1 MTNELKIEVEKIN
14 NRLSELKFGSNP
26 AELYEPIRY
35 IMSLGGKRMRPL
47 LVLLAYRLFK
57 RDADVI
63 IDQAISVE
71 VFHNFTLMHDDIMDN
86 APLRRGKE
94 TVHEK
99 WNPNVAILSG
109 DVMLVKAYEYLTQSP
124 SGDIREILSAF
135 NNCALGVCEGQQFDM
150 NFESNPAVEED
161 EYLEMIK
168 MKTAILLGYS
178 LQLGAML
185 AESSTEQ
192 AKLLYDFGCDIGI
205 GFQLMDDLL
214 DVYADQ
220 DKFGKQVGGDIIA
233 NKKTFLM
240 IKALELA
247 NEEQRMQLNHWIGAI
262 SFNNND
268 KVEAVTEI
276 FNQIGIKQLTET
288 KMNAYFEQGFKSLDK
303 LSVPAEG
310 KKPLTNLVH
319 WLINRDQ

>member
-1 MTNELKIEVEKIN
+1 MTNELKEQVEKIN
-14 NRLSELKFGSNP
+14 NRLAELKFGKYP
-26 AELYEPIRY
+26 FELYEPIRY

-57 RDADVI
+57 TDSDSI
-63 IDQAISVE
+63 IDQAVSVE

-99 WNPNVAILSG
+99 WNSNVAILSG
-109 DVMLVKAYEYLTQSP
+109 DVMLVKAYEFLIQSP
-124 SGDIREILSAF
+124 SGDLKSILESF
-135 NNCALGVCEGQQFDM
+135 NQCALAVCEGQQFDM
-150 NFESNPAVEED
+150 NFESNTLVNEED
-161 EYLEMIK
+161 YLGMIK

-185 AESSTEQ
+185 AEASTEN
-192 AKLLYDFGCDIGI
+192 AKLLYDFGCDIGV

-220 DKFGKQVGGDIIA
+220 QKFGKQVGGDIIS
-233 NKKTFLM
+233 NKKTFML

-247 NEEQRMQLNHWIGAI
+247 NEEQQQQLNHWISAI
-262 SFNNND
+262 SFNNLD
-268 KVEAVTEI
+268 KVEAVTAI
-276 FNQIGIKQLTET
+276 FDQIGIKALTEA
-288 KMNAYFEQGFKSLDK
+288 KMNTYFERAFRSLNKLEVPSEDK
-303 LSVPAEG
+303 Q
-310 KKPLTNLVH
+310 PLIKLVH
-319 WLINRDQ
+319 FLTNRDQ

>member
-1 MTNELKIEVEKIN
+1 MTNELKIQVDKIN
-14 NRLSELKFGSNP
+14 KRLSELKYGNNP
-26 AELYEPIRY
+26 SELYEPIRY

-47 LVLLAYRLFK
+47 LVLLAYRLFDK
-57 RDADVI
+57 NDANI

-86 APLRRGKE
+86 APLRRGKA

-99 WNPNVAILSG
+99 WDSNTAILSG
-109 DVMLVKAYEYLTQSP
+109 DVMLVKAYEFLTQSP
-124 SGDIREILSAF
+124 TGNIRAILKAF
-135 NNCALGVCEGQQFDM
+135 NDCALGVCEGQQFDM
-150 NFESNPAVEED
+150 NFESNSKVHED
-161 EYLEMIK
+161 EYIGMIK

-185 AESSTEQ
+185 AETSKEN
-192 AKLLYDFGCDIGI
+192 ALLLYDFGCDIGI

-247 NEEQRMQLNHWIGAI
+247 DEAQRSRLNHWIGAV
-262 SFNNND
+262 SFNNTD
-268 KVEAVTEI
+268 KVEAVTKI
-276 FNQIGIKQLTET
+276 FDEIGIKKLTEE
-288 KMNAYFEQGFKSLDK
+288 KMETYFQKGFRSLDK
-303 LSVPAEG
+303 LAVP
-310 KKPLTNLVH
+310 KDTKQPLIHLVDF
-319 WLINRDQ
+319 LINRDQ

>member
-1 MTNELKIEVEKIN
+1 MTNELKTQVGKIN
-14 NRLSELKFGSNP
+14 KRLSELKFGNNP
-26 AELYEPIRY
+26 SELYEPIRY
-35 IMSLGGKRMRPL
+35 IMALGGKRMRPL

-57 RDADVI
+57 KDDDRI

-99 WNPNVAILSG
+99 WNANVAILSG
-109 DVMLVKAYEYLTQSP
+109 DVMLVKAYEFLAQSP
-124 SGDIREILSAF
+124 SGNIRDILKAF
-135 NNCALGVCEGQQFDM
+135 NDCALGVCEGQQFDM
-150 NFESNPAVEED
+150 NFESKPNVHED
-161 EYLEMIK
+161 QYLDMIK
-168 MKTAILLGYS
+168 LKTAILLGYS

-185 AESSTEQ
+185 AETSKENSQ
-192 AKLLYDFGCDIGI
+192 LLYDFGCDIGI

-240 IKALELA
+240 IQALELA
-247 NEEQRMQLNHWIGAI
+247 NEAQRKQLNHWIGAV
-262 SFNNND
+262 SFNNTD

-276 FNQIGIKQLTET
+276 FNEIGIKQLTEE
-288 KMNAYFEQGFKSLDK
+288 KMNTYFQLGFKSLDK
-303 LSVPAEG
+303 LSIPKEE
-310 KKPLTNLVH
+310 KQPLLDLVNF
-319 WLINRDQ
+319 LINRDQ